1 MFGDYYLH
9 LPEGKTI
16 YLRYC
21 TWSLQRFCSKFNVPF
36 ARLNDVLITGLT
48 LNTFIRVTLC
58 AAEYDYYRRGEK
70 MEYTEMNVSDWIDEV
85 GGISGKVFIELTE
98 MLINAIA
105 PAKIVDA
112 ANNEMEAEKKRL
124 IAEAEALTMMEAA
137 GEMNGIS

>member
-1 MFGDYYLH
+1 
-9 LPEGKTI
+9 
-16 YLRYC
+16 
-21 TWSLQRFCSKFNVPF
+21 
-36 ARLNDVLITGLT
+36 
-48 LNTFIRVTLC
+48 
-58 AAEYDYYRRGEK
+58 